1 MRTSAITVGVGAVAA
16 GVLVGVVYG
25 GHAGLVTGALLLG
38 LGGAG
43 LVSAHAAAARRD
55 RLGPLR
61 QQFSLAVAIAGGE
74 IVVAIVVFALL
85 MFVADHD
92 ALLIIVLAVFAG
104 AVSVRAA
111 QLLSGGVL
119 RDVERLRDGL
129 EAVGHG
135 DRDLVMTTAARDEVA
150 ELAAAANAMVERLAA
165 EERARRDLVAAVSHD
180 LRTPITSLRLLN
192 EALSDDV
199 VDEGSRQEDLQRM
212 RTHIE
217 ALAVLIDDL
226 FELSRL
232 ESGDIQWSME
242 QVSVG
247 QLVAETVDALQTQAE
262 ARGLRLRAELPVNAA
277 DGASVARASPEKVQ
291 RVLFNLIQNAIR
303 HTPPDGTITVRAEPA
318 DDAVEV
324 EVVDTGE
331 GIAAPDRERVF
342 EAFFRGGTQSA
353 RTEEGS
359 GLGLAI
365 SRAIIE
371 AHGGRI
377 WLDDAEIGTRVRFAL
392 PRGG

>member
-1 MRTSAITVGVGAVAA
+1 MRASALTLAAGAVLA
-16 GVLVGVVYG
+16 GVLVGAVYG
-25 GHAGLVTGALLLG
+25 SHAGLVTGALLAG
-38 LGGAG
+38 LGGTG
-43 LVSAHAAAARRD
+43 LVAAHVAAARRD

-61 QQFSLAVAIAGGE
+61 RQFSLSVAIAIGE

-104 AVSVRAA
+104 VVSVRAA

-119 RDVERLRDGL
+119 RDVEGLRDGL

-135 DRDLVMTTAARDEVA
+135 DRDVHMTTEARDEVA
-150 ELAAAANAMVERLAA
+150 ELAVAANAMVERLAA
-165 EERARRDLVAAVSHD
+165 EEAARRDLVAAVSHD
-180 LRTPITSLRLLN
+180 LRTPITSLRLLA
-192 EALSDDV
+192 EAMSDDI
-199 VDEGSRQEDLQRM
+199 VDESSRREDLQRM

-217 ALAVLIDDL
+217 ALSALIDDL

-247 QLVAETVDALQTQAE
+247 QLVAETVDALSPQAE
-262 ARGLRLRAELPVNAA
+262 ARGLHLRAELPTSAA
-277 DGASVARASPEKVQ
+277 DGAGVAQASPEKLQ

-303 HTPPDGTITVRAEPA
+303 HTPSDGTITVRAEPA
-318 DDAVEV
+318 GDAVEV

-331 GIAAPDRERVF
+331 GIAARDRDRVF
-342 EAFFRGGTQSA
+342 EAFFRGGAQSA
-353 RTEEGS
+353 RTEEGA

-377 WLDDAEIGTRVRFAL
+377 WLDDAEVGTRVRFAL
-392 PRGG
+392 PRGP